1 LKAGRLFLLVCAVF
15 AVFTSTAS
23 AKSGRVLAVRFDA
36 EVNPVTQKWLN
47 DRIAEGAKYDAIV
60 ILLDTPGGLDDSMRK
75 IVQAEL
81 AAKEPVVVY
90 VWPGG
95 GRAASAGVWISQ
107 AADILAMAP
116 NTNIGSSTP
125 ITNTGTNIGTDL
137 RRKIINDAAASLRG
151 LAQSHGRNAKWADLA
166 VRKAS
171 NLSATEALHM
181 NVIDLVSPTLPALLR
196 TIDGRTTKPRQLTLH
211 TAGDTVMTKNM
222 GFFTR
227 LLNTLIDPNLI
238 SLLFLAGIA
247 GIAFEIFHPG
257 VVLPG
262 ALGGVCLVTALFG
275 FSVLPTSWA
284 GIALILL
291 GIVLLVIDAH
301 VVTHGALTLSGL
313 ISLAV
318 GMLTLFHDAPAPY
331 HVHVW
336 FVIAVTGLIGGFMA
350 FALGKAVAARRR
362 PSAMPTMLG
371 EEGVVREGDLVYVRG
386 ELWQAAP
393 DDDRGPLVAGQ
404 RVKVD
409 EVDGLRLRVRRV

>member
-1 LKAGRLFLLVCAVF
+1 
-15 AVFTSTAS
+15 
-23 AKSGRVLAVRFDA
+23 
-36 EVNPVTQKWLN
+36 
-47 DRIAEGAKYDAIV
+47 
-60 ILLDTPGGLDDSMRK
+60 
-75 IVQAEL
+75 
-81 AAKEPVVVY
+81 
-90 VWPGG
+90 
-95 GRAASAGVWISQ
+95 
-107 AADILAMAP
+107 
-116 NTNIGSSTP
+116 
-125 ITNTGTNIGTDL
+125 
-137 RRKIINDAAASLRG
+137 
-151 LAQSHGRNAKWADLA
+151 
-166 VRKAS
+166 
-171 NLSATEALHM
+171 
-181 NVIDLVSPTLPALLR
+181 LR
-196 TIDGRTTKPRQLTLH
+196 TIDGRTTKPRHLTLH
-211 TAGDTVMTKNM
+211 TAGDTVVTKKM

-291 GIVLLVIDAH
+291 GIALLVIDAH

-313 ISLAV
+313 LSLAV

-350 FALGKAVAARRR
+350 LALGKAVQARRR

-386 ELWQAAP
+386 ELWQASAE
-393 DDDRGPLVAGQ
+393 DGGPLVAGQ

-409 EVDGLRLRVRRV
+409 EVDGLRLRVHRV